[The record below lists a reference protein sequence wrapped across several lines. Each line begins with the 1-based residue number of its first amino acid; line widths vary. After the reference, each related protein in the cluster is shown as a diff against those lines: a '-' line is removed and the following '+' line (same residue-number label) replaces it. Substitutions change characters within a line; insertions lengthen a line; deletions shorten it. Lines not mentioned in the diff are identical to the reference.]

1 MCSRQQERVPCSHAT
16 DAQRPAA
23 QSSSGGVRRVRTIKT
38 LNKKYS
44 QTHHH
49 HGLRQWDRQP
59 VLPGAG
65 GGPDVSDSPIPSP
78 HQTSSGEETEGQ
90 DQQVCGRA
98 EGEQIN
104 KYSDL
109 NNKQLLSR
117 QDLMVAALHKDG
129 ESITKLEKADVLGR
143 NKGVMSQQ

>member
-1 MCSRQQERVPCSHAT
+1 M
-16 DAQRPAA
+16 
-23 QSSSGGVRRVRTIKT
+23 
-38 LNKKYS
+38 
-44 QTHHH
+44 
-49 HGLRQWDRQP
+49 
-59 VLPGAG
+59 
-65 GGPDVSDSPIPSP
+65 
-78 HQTSSGEETEGQ
+78 
-90 DQQVCGRA
+90 CGRA